1 MNAWEKIKLEI
12 VANINSIL
20 GAELASADDL
30 IIPPNP
36 EFGDLGI
43 ALFGLAKKLGKAPNE
58 ISEQILNNIKY
69 GEVIIGAKAAGPYLN
84 FFLDKKNLAE
94 NVIAEIDE
102 AKEKFGQNDSIL
114 THPLRQAQGRPS
126 APPKADEGGA
136 IHPSPLGSAQGRQEG
151 NKKIVLEF
159 SNGNTHKE
167 FHIGHLRNICYGDSL
182 VKILNAGGADAIPV
196 SYINDFGIHVAKTL
210 WDLDAYVKEN
220 LNGKKLDDFSE
231 AEKGFLLG
239 KIYVDASTKEKND
252 PTATPIIG
260 GWKQKIE
267 ARQGEEYA
275 LWQKTRLWS
284 IANFAAVYAD
294 LGIKFQDTLYES
306 ELVDEGKKIVEELLA
321 KNILKKSEGAIIA
334 DLSDYKLDVLVFVR
348 SNGTATYSVAD
359 LALSREKE
367 RRYSPDESIVLT
379 DVRQELYFKQLFK
392 ILELSGAKEKF
403 LHLGY
408 DFVKL
413 PSGMMSSRTGNV
425 ITYQEL
431 KEELLAKC
439 EAEAKKRHE
448 DWDEEKI
455 KSNALKIGLGAAKFE
470 MLKVGAKSIITFDI
484 EKALALEGY
493 TSAYI
498 QYAYA
503 RIQSIMRKIK
513 NEKLKIKNID
523 FTKLSEIKEI
533 ELIKK
538 LAIYPEIISRAG
550 VEYDPS
556 VIAKYVY
563 ELAQL
568 LNDYYHSVPVLQ
580 AEEETKN
587 ARLALLSSVAQVIKN
602 GLGLLGIETVDEM

>member
-1 MNAWEKIKLEI
+1 MNAWKKIKFEI
-12 VANINSIL
+12 IAKINEIL
-20 GAELASADDL
+20 GAELATADDL

-43 ALFGLAKKLGKAPNE
+43 ALFGLAKKLGIAPNA
-58 ISEQILNNIKY
+58 ISDKILNGIKY
-69 GEVIIGAKAAGPYLN
+69 NDVITGAKAAGPYLN
-84 FFLDKKNLAE
+84 FFLDKKYLVE

-102 AKEKFGQNDSIL
+102 AKEKFGQNNSAL
-114 THPLRQAQGRPS
+114 THPVSRGAS
-126 APPKADEGGA
+126 HPP
-136 IHPSPLGSAQGRQEG
+136 REG
-151 NKKIVLEF
+151 NKIVLEF

-167 FHIGHLRNICYGDSL
+167 FHVGHLRNICYGDSL
-182 VKILNAGGADAIPV
+182 VKILNANGAEAIPV

-210 WDLDAYVKEN
+210 WDLDAYVQEN

-284 IANFAAVYAD
+284 IANFATVYAD
-294 LGIKFQDTLYES
+294 LGIKFTDTLYES

-367 RRYSPDESIVLT
+367 RRYSPDESIVIV
-379 DVRQELYFKQLFK
+379 DIRQELYFKQLFK

-503 RIQSIMRKIK
+503 RIQSILRKIK

-523 FTKLSEIKEI
+523 FGKLSESKEI
-533 ELIKK
+533 SLVKK
-538 LAIYPEIISRAG
+538 LAVYPEIIARAG
-550 VEYDPS
+550 KEYDPS
-556 VIAKYVY
+556 VIAKYIY

-580 AEEETKN
+580 AEEEIKN
-587 ARLALLSSVAQVIKN
+587 ARLTLLSSVAQVIKN